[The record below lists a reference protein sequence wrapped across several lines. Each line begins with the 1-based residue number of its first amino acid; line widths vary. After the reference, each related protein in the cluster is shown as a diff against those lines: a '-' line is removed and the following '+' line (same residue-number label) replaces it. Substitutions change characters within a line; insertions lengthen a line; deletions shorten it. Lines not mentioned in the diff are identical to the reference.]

1 MVAYMACAHDY
12 ELETVG
18 GVYLT
23 GAYVCRKCSFRIGM
37 SHEQFHQHADYPG
50 HYQAA
55 TEELPSRLSLE
66 EHDEFP
72 TEVREEA
79 NIQRT
84 RLIIADDHKLLL
96 DTVAALLAPE
106 FDIVG
111 TAHDGKALLETVARL
126 DPDVV
131 VLDIS
136 MPIFDGLEVA
146 RRLKQGGARAKVVF
160 LTAHDDEDFVREALS
175 AGAAGYVVKT
185 SMVGDLTHAIRE
197 ALAGR
202 IFISSTLDQ
211 RLCAGKRNQTSSRF
225 SKPA

>member
-1 MVAYMACAHDY
+1 MYMACTHDY
-12 ELETVG
+12 QLETVG

-23 GAYVCRKCSFRIGM
+23 GAYVCHKCSFRRGM
-37 SHEQFHQHADYPG
+37 SQEQFHQHADYPG

-55 TEELPSRLSLE
+55 PEELPSRQNQK
-66 EHDEFP
+66 EHNEFP
-72 TEVREEA
+72 TEVGEEA
-79 NIQRT
+79 NRQRT

-111 TAHDGKALLETVARL
+111 TAHDGKALLETAGRL

-146 RRLKQGGARAKVVF
+146 RRLKKRGARAKVVF

-175 AGAAGYVVKT
+175 TGAAGYVVKR

-202 IFISSTLDQ
+202 IFISSSLEQ
-211 RLCAGKRNQTSSRF
+211 RVCAGKRDKTSSLL
-225 SKPA
+225 SKPV